1 MIINATSH
9 IIRKIWI
16 LFLFIIL
23 ALIAFV
29 LILMHGID
37 LETISFPKIK
47 IDRLYIKLDKKLIV
61 NANNIVIAKNT
72 KSSSSLKEIYKTA
85 KYIKY
90 LNSIFKSISLKNVKY
105 NDETVNL
112 LYKDDIFYLD
122 NRYLTLDTK
131 VKFEKNQ
138 IILDLKQLILK
149 DENLELKGKLLLD
162 LKNKS
167 YLYRGR
173 YTFLNLDGNIE
184 IKMEDNKIFYRL
196 ESEKFATL
204 EPVMK
209 YLKKKVFIEPL
220 ARAWIYKKIVAKEY
234 KLNNLEGMYDLK
246 NGDFFPKAIKG
257 SARVKDAI
265 ITFHPKVTPAHADMI
280 DIELKNN
287 TLVFKLTNPTYEKQS
302 VKILDIHIYNL
313 LTTKNGIVVN
323 LSSTSLLNKYIH
335 NILKSFNINL
345 PITQYSGKNSSILKM
360 DIKFKPFDINA
371 QGKFI
376 IRNSKFRL
384 DRITLFTKYADIRLD
399 NDKVYINKTNLQ
411 YKHLFDLE
419 TNGIFNLKNRTY
431 KGTVNI
437 NYINIKLKNQ
447 NILNIKNLKNQK
459 IKILFLKNKT
469 TIELPN
475 LHTKLIFDSKGNYFL
490 MEDIGIFKNFSD
502 FIKKYNLKN
511 GSLNI
516 FTKDF
521 ENYKADLNLE
531 HIKTPLIKDSKRV
544 DSLKLKIKSTPKKI
558 EAYSKDNNL
567 YIKIADKVTV
577 LIKNHD
583 ILLDTNSSDIDTN
596 TSLEINGDNSS
607 IIFKDLNTTLLSS
620 HFTTNIEKGNI
631 DFISIYKNSSLAYEK
646 KEESFFLKI
655 SKADDTFINTLLKS
669 KIFDNGSFEISAEGI
684 DKNDFTGSFFIKNST
699 AKDFALFNN
708 IIAAINTIPSLV
720 LFKDPRFNENGYI
733 IKKGTISFQRK
744 NDILYLS
751 KIKLHGFS
759 ADISGS
765 GYLDLNSDRLQ
776 LYLEITTLKD
786 VSKLIKN
793 IPLVGYIIL
802 GKNGKI
808 STRVDIE
815 GNLKNPKVKTH
826 ILKDSI
832 LSPFNILKR
841 VIESPFKLFN

>member
-1 MIINATSH
+1 
-9 IIRKIWI
+9 
-16 LFLFIIL
+16 
-23 ALIAFV
+23 
-29 LILMHGID
+29 MHGINF
-37 LETISFPKIK
+37 ENISFPKIK

-90 LNSIFKSISLKNVKY
+90 LNSIFKSISLKNMKY

-112 LYKDDIFYLD
+112 LYKDDVFYLD

-149 DENLELKGKLLLD
+149 DENLELKGKLLFD
-162 LKNKS
+162 LRNKS

-184 IKMEDNKIFYRL
+184 IKIENDKIFYRID
-196 ESEKFATL
+196 SEKFATL

-287 TLVFKLTNPTYEKQS
+287 TLIFKLTNPTYEKQS

-345 PITQYSGKNSSILKM
+345 PITQYSGKNNSILKM

-376 IRNSKFRL
+376 IRNSKFKL
-384 DRITLFTKYADIRLD
+384 DKITLFTKYADIRLD
-399 NDKVYINKTNLQ
+399 NDKVYINKTNLR

-419 TNGIFNLKNRTY
+419 TSGIFNLKNRTY

-437 NYINIKLKNQ
+437 NHINIKLKNQ

-469 TIELPN
+469 TIELPD
-475 LHTKLIFDSKGNYFL
+475 LHTKLIFESKGNYFL

-531 HIKTPLIKDSKRV
+531 NVETPLIKDSKRV

-655 SKADDTFINTLLKS
+655 LKADDTFINTLLKS

-684 DKNDFTGSFFIKNST
+684 DKNDFTGNFFIKNST

-744 NDILYLS
+744 NDILYLP

-802 GKNGKI
+802 GKDGKI